1 MIAKRLFQKA
11 VHHSQQNLK
20 HGSLISADLDFQVA
34 VHYGVPA
41 TSSILAFDY
50 VQRLLAIAT
59 LDGRI
64 KVVGG
69 DFIEGLLISPKQLPF
84 KNLEFLQ
91 NQGFLV
97 SITNDNEIQVW
108 NLESRSLA
116 CFLQWESN
124 ITAFSV
130 IRGSHFMYVGDE
142 YGLTSVMKYDS
153 DEGKLLQ
160 LPYSLSAKSL
170 SEVAGFPLPDDQP
183 VVGVLPQPCSSGNRV
198 LIAYENGLII
208 LWDVSEAQVIF
219 VGGGKDLQLKNGVE
233 SPSEADYNLPD
244 DKSEHH
250 LQEKEI
256 SALCWAS
263 SDGSILAVGYLDGD
277 ILFWNTSSA
286 VSSKGQQTGSRNNVV
301 KIELSSAERRIPVI
315 VLHWSSNNESR
326 ADSDGRLFIYGG
338 DEIGSEEVLTVL
350 SLQWSSGMESLRCV
364 TRVDLTL
371 TGSFADM
378 ILLPSAGA
386 TGGTYKAGIF
396 VLSSPGQLHLYD
408 DASLSTLLSQQEKKP
423 TVCAVEYPGLIP
435 IADPVMTVA
444 KFSVLPAGAK
454 SSKVIKLSSL
464 PTVAGGTKWPLT
476 GGVPSQS
483 SVTKDHTL
491 DKVYVAGYQDGS
503 VRIWDATYP
512 ALTLIS
518 ALEGE
523 VQGITVAGSSAPVS
537 NLNFCFLNASL
548 AVGNE
553 CGLVRIYNL
562 NGSSEASFYLV
573 TETKHE
579 VHKLPEQKGPQCT
592 AVFSLVNSPVQA
604 LEFANSGTKLAVGF
618 ECCRVAVLDMSSLSV
633 IFFTD
638 FISGNSSPITSMTW
652 TEIRNTRSHVKH
664 PNHSETIV
672 SVNPT
677 EEVICSLFKN
687 AELNVIDGGTGNMIS
702 SRPWHSKEDAVAIS
716 MYVIEENAVS
726 GFTSEKLLDQSG
738 EENAA
743 KNEPVPDSTSVE
755 NSSYETKR
763 TSSGPACAGER
774 LSDALVLIC
783 CEDSLRL
790 YSKKSVIQGNNKTI
804 RKVKLAKPCCWTTT
818 FEKDGKVCGLL
829 LLFQTG
835 VVEIRSLPDLE
846 LVKES
851 SLMSI
856 LRWNFKANMDKTTS
870 ADNGQMTLANGSEV
884 AFIYLLAAEND
895 SRILE
900 SLPCLHDKVLAAA
913 ADAAF
918 SFSSDQK
925 KKQGTAPG
933 ILGGIVKGFKGG
945 KVDHPMDITT
955 PPKSSFNH
963 LEGKFSKPPFSD
975 SSPTDKNYEEAME
988 LNIDDI
994 EIDEAPSMAATS
1006 SHVATDMKIE
1016 KKTERERLLGAPD
1029 NTKPHVRTREEIM
1042 AKYRKAEDVTSGAAH
1057 ARDKLV
1063 QRQEKLE
1070 VRYPSRIF
1078 DLVVASCLFLLCKA
1092 ARRMDKM
1099 INRSVMETV
1108 KSYLLKA
1115 PVWQL
1120 CSQ

>member
-11 VHHSQQNLK
+11 VNHSQQNLK

-34 VHYGVPA
+34 VHYGVPT

-64 KVVGG
+64 KVIGG

-142 YGLTSVMKYDS
+142 YGLTSVLKYDS
-153 DEGKLLQ
+153 DEGKLFQ
-160 LPYSLSAKSL
+160 LPYRLSAKSL

-198 LIAYENGLII
+198 LIAFENGLII

-219 VGGGKDLQLKNGVE
+219 VGGGKDLHLKNGVE
-233 SPSEADYNLPD
+233 SPSEVDSNLPD

-435 IADPVMTVA
+435 MADPVMTVA

-454 SSKVIKLSSL
+454 SSKGLSETVSVIKLSSL
-464 PTVAGGTKWPLT
+464 PTVAGDTKWPLT

-483 SVTKDHTL
+483 SVTKDHTV

-523 VQGITVAGSSAPVS
+523 VQGIIVAGSSAPVS

-562 NGSSEASFYLV
+562 NGSSEANFYFV

-579 VHKLPEQKGPQCT
+579 VRKLPEQKGPQCT
-592 AVFSLVNSPVQA
+592 AIFSLVNSPVHS
-604 LEFANSGTKLAVGF
+604 LEFANSGAKLAVGF

-638 FISGNSSPITSMTW
+638 FISGNSSPITSMVW
-652 TEIRNTRSHVKH
+652 TEIINTRSYVKH
-664 PNHSETIV
+664 PNHSETNV
-672 SVNPT
+672 SVNPA
-677 EEVICSLFKN
+677 EEIICIISKSAKLS
-687 AELNVIDGGTGNMIS
+687 VIDGGTGNTIS
-702 SRPWHSKEDAVAIS
+702 SRPWHSKEDAIAIS

-726 GFTSEKLLDQSG
+726 GFASEKLPDLSG

-743 KNEPVPDSTSVE
+743 KNELVPDSTSVD
-755 NSSYETKR
+755 NSSYETELI
-763 TSSGPACAGER
+763 SSELACAGER
-774 LSDALVLIC
+774 LLDALVLIC

-835 VVEIRSLPDLE
+835 AVEIRSLPDLE

-856 LRWNFKANMDKTTS
+856 LRWNFKANMDKTMS
-870 ADNGQMTLANGSEV
+870 ADNGKMTLANGSEV

-945 KVDHPMDITT
+945 KVGHPMDITT

-963 LEGKFSKPPFSD
+963 LEGKFSKPPFPD

-994 EIDEAPSMAATS
+994 EIDDAPSMAATS

-1029 NTKPHVRTREEIM
+1029 NTKPHLRTREEIM
-1042 AKYRKAEDVTSGAAH
+1042 AKYRKAEDVTSGAAL

-1070 VRYPSRIF
+1070 RISRRTEELQSGAEDF
-1078 DLVVASCLFLLCKA
+1078 ASLANELVKT
-1092 ARRMDKM
+1092 
-1099 INRSVMETV
+1099 ME
-1108 KSYLLKA
+1108 KRK
-1115 PVWQL
+1115 WWHI
-1120 CSQ
+1120 

>member
-20 HGSLISADLDFQVA
+20 HGSLKSADLDFQV
-34 VHYGVPA
+34 VGHYGVPGTA
-41 TSSILAFDY
+41 SILAFDY

-64 KVVGG
+64 KVIGG
-69 DFIEGLLISPKQLPF
+69 DGVEGLLMSPKKLPY

-97 SITNDNEIQVW
+97 GITNTNEIQVW

-116 CFLQWESN
+116 FCLQWESN

-142 YGLTSVMKYDS
+142 YGLTSVMKYNS

-160 LPYSLSAKSL
+160 LPYSISAKSL
-170 SEVAGFPLPDDQP
+170 SEVTGFPLPDDQP

-208 LWDVSEAQVIF
+208 LWDVSEAQVPF
-219 VGGGKDLQLKNGVE
+219 VGGGKDLQLKNGIVD
-233 SPSEADYNLPD
+233 SPSEVDSNLPD
-244 DKSEHH
+244 NKPEHH

-277 ILFWNTSSA
+277 ILFWNTSRA
-286 VSSKGQQTGSRNNVV
+286 ISSKGQQTGLCKNVV
-301 KIELSSAERRIPVI
+301 KLELSSAERRLPVI
-315 VLHWSSNNESR
+315 VLHWSTNNESR

-350 SLQWSSGMESLRCV
+350 SLEWSSGMESLRCV
-364 TRVDLTL
+364 ARVDLTL

-386 TGGTYKAGIF
+386 TGGIHKTGIF

-408 DASLSTLLSQQEKKP
+408 DASLSAVLSQQEKKP
-423 TVCAVEYPGLIP
+423 SVCAVEYPGVIP

-444 KFSVLPAGAK
+444 KFSVLPARAK
-454 SSKVIKLSSL
+454 SSKASVMKLSSL
-464 PTVAGGTKWPLT
+464 PTVASGTKWPLT

-483 SVTKDHTL
+483 SVTKNHTV
-491 DKVYVAGYQDGS
+491 DRVYVAGYQDGS

-512 ALTLIS
+512 ALTLICV
-518 ALEGE
+518 LEGE
-523 VQGITVAGSSAPVS
+523 VQGIKVAGSTAPVS
-537 NLNFCFLNASL
+537 KLNFCFLNSSL

-553 CGLVRIYNL
+553 CGLVCIYNL
-562 NGSSEASFYLV
+562 NGSSEPNFYFV

-579 VHKLPEQKGPQCT
+579 VHRLPEQKGPQCT

-604 LEFANSGTKLAVGF
+604 LEFANSGAKLAVGF

-638 FISGNSSPITSMTW
+638 CISGYSSPITSMTW
-652 TEIRNTRSHVKH
+652 TEFRNTRSHVKH
-664 PNHSETIV
+664 PNHSETNV
-672 SVNPT
+672 SVNPA
-677 EEVICSLFKN
+677 EEGICILFKN
-687 AELNVIDGGTGNMIS
+687 AKINFIDGGTGNMIS
-702 SRPWHSKEDAVAIS
+702 SRPWHSKEDAIAIS
-716 MYVIEENAVS
+716 MYVIEENAVP
-726 GFTSEKLLDQSG
+726 GITSETLLDQSG

-743 KNEPVPDSTSVE
+743 KNEPMPDSTSVE
-755 NSSYETKR
+755 INSHETEHL
-763 TSSGPACAGER
+763 SSEPACVGER
-774 LSDALVLIC
+774 LSDALVLLC

-790 YSKKSVIQGNNKTI
+790 YSKKSVLQGNNKSI
-804 RKVKLAKPCCWTTT
+804 RKVKHAKPCCWTAT

-829 LLFQTG
+829 ILFQTG
-835 VVEIRSLPDLE
+835 VIEIRSLPDLE

-856 LRWNFKANMDKTTS
+856 LRWNFKANIDKTMS

-913 ADAAF
+913 ADVAF

-925 KKQGTAPG
+925 KKQGPAPG
-933 ILGGIVKGFKGG
+933 ILGGIVKGFRGG
-945 KVDHPMDITT
+945 KVGHTVDLTT
-955 PPKSSFNH
+955 APKSSFTH
-963 LEGKFSKPPFSD
+963 LEGIFSKAPFPD
-975 SSPTDKNYEEAME
+975 SSPTVQNNEETME

-994 EIDEAPSMAATS
+994 EIDEEPSMAATS
-1006 SHVATDMKIE
+1006 SHEATDMKIE

-1029 NTKPHVRTREEIM
+1029 NTKPHLRTPEEIM
-1042 AKYRKAEDVTSGAAH
+1042 AKYRKAEDASSVAGH
-1057 ARDKLV
+1057 ARNKLV

-1070 VRYPSRIF
+1070 RISRRTEELSNEAEDF
-1078 DLVVASCLFLLCKA
+1078 ASLANELVKT
-1092 ARRMDKM
+1092 
-1099 INRSVMETV
+1099 ME
-1108 KSYLLKA
+1108 KRK
-1115 PVWQL
+1115 WWHI
-1120 CSQ
+1120 